1 MELLNLKDDS
11 CVTKAS
17 KLGKLFSSS
26 TDYFSFWNTSLEENE
41 CISPTQLMADEIQ
54 LSCAEDLNSKD
65 LNNAA
70 K

>member
-17 KLGKLFSSS
+17 KLRKLFSSS
-26 TDYFSFWNTSLEENE
+26 TDNSSLEENE
-41 CISPTQLMADEIQ
+41 GISPTQLMADEIQ

-65 LNNAA
+65 LNNAV